1 MPIPLWLPLILLSS
15 SLSLAQPNSAEQ
27 YHFNNEAQ
35 ARRYLSLIQELRC
48 LVCQNQNIADSN
60 AELAQDMR
68 RKTYELVRQG
78 YTRQQVA
85 DFMAE
90 RYGNFVLYDPPF
102 NSATA
107 LLWFAPLVLLILAT
121 LGVFR
126 YIRQQHTQ

>member
-1 MPIPLWLPLILLSS
+1 MPITFWLILLCG
-15 SLSLAQPNSAEQ
+15 SLSLAQATEQ
-27 YHFNNEAQ
+27 YQFSDQAQ
-35 ARRYLSLIQELRC
+35 EHRYLSLIQELRC

-85 DFMAE
+85 DFMAA

-102 NSATA
+102 NAATA
-107 LLWFAPLVLLILAT
+107 LLWLAPLALLILAIV
-121 LGVFR
+121 GVLR
-126 YIRQQHTQ
+126 YIRQHK

>member
-1 MPIPLWLPLILLSS
+1 MSTAYWLRLILLCS
-15 SLSLAQPNSAEQ
+15 SLSLAQAAEQ
-27 YHFNNEAQ
+27 YQFSDPAQ
-35 ARRYLSLIQELRC
+35 EHRYLNLVQELRC

-85 DFMAE
+85 DFMAT

-102 NSATA
+102 NAATA
-107 LLWFAPLVLLILAT
+107 LLWIAPLILLLLAIA
-121 LGVFR
+121 GVYR
-126 YIRQQHTQ
+126 YIRQQRTR